1 MSVGV
6 AIILPPMSADEAR
19 ACVQSIKAKMLDLKT
34 AVYDLWQRQGYIAL
48 GYTSF
53 HACLKGEFGDVSAG
67 HLYRLKDAA
76 VIEGELRMSEDS
88 PLEKSLPEAH
98 ARQLKLLP
106 NGADRITAYRKAT
119 ILAKGDGA
127 PRPTI
132 GHVQKAVEL
141 VKAENGVQS
150 SPYPVIAKLVANG
163 TITASVGI
171 QMVGELNKLK
181 ADVREGVLLVIAE
194 YGLSTPELIPHI
206 ADMVSR
212 PADKASYVL
221 PEIIQAGHLGG
232 VPLLKATLTDLE
244 NAKYEAM
251 LEHRAEGT
259 EKKREREGTEVSR
272 RVSVMIDAV
281 DMRYTLKAL
290 GDVLGDEGMR
300 QLWELGK
307 SMGLLAETK
316 GH

>member
-6 AIILPPMSADEAR
+6 AVIIPPMSADEAR
-19 ACVQSIKAKMLDLKT
+19 ACIANIKTKMLDLKT
-34 AVYDLWQRQGYIAL
+34 AVYDLWQRQGYVAL

-53 HACLKGEFGDVSAG
+53 HACLKGEFGELSAG

-76 VIEGELRMSEDS
+76 VIEGELRMDADS
-88 PLEKSLPEAH
+88 PLEKSLPESH

-106 NGADRITAYRKAT
+106 NGADRVTAYRKAT
-119 ILAKGDGA
+119 VLAKGDGA

-132 GHVQKAVEL
+132 GHVQQAVAL

-150 SPYPVIAKLVANG
+150 SPYPVIAKMVASG
-163 TITASVGI
+163 TITATTGI
-171 QMVGELNKLK
+171 QMVAELNKLK
-181 ADVREGVLLVIAE
+181 ADVREGVLLVIAQ
-194 YGLSTPELIPHI
+194 YGLSTPELIPHL

-212 PADKASYVL
+212 PAGKESYVL
-221 PEIIQAGHLGG
+221 PEIIRAGHLGG

-307 SMGLLAETK
+307 SMGLLAEAK
-316 GH
+316 GN